1 MEMKE
6 KIKKIV
12 EGFNNLTPTAQG
24 MIILGILLVIGII
37 IRWDYIVGE
46 IGRGFNFFSGK

>member
-1 MEMKE
+1 MKE
-6 KIKKIV
+6 KIRKIS
-12 EGFNNLTPTAQG
+12 EGFNKLSPTAQG

-37 IRWDYIVGE
+37 FRWDYIMEE

>member
-1 MEMKE
+1 MKE
-6 KIKKIV
+6 KIRKIS
-12 EGFNNLTPTAQG
+12 EGFNKLSPTAQG

-37 IRWDYIVGE
+37 FRLDYIMEE